1 MFSMIFG
8 IPRFSIAGALLL
20 AIGLA
25 TGCHKNAPV
34 SESNAAT
41 NAVPSVPLSVSSEA
55 LPSPRGPGPMPPAPA
70 STVVVSDGGINATLE
85 QLSLELRKY
94 VVRTR
99 SVPRNF
105 EEFIAKSNVQA
116 PAPPPGKK
124 YAIENKAVVLVE
136 K

>member
-1 MFSMIFG
+1 MFGMIFG

-20 AIGLA
+20 AISLA

-34 SESNAAT
+34 SETNAAT
-41 NAVPSVPLSVSSEA
+41 NGVPPAPLSVSEA
-55 LPSPRGPGPMPPAPA
+55 PPSPRGPGPMPPAPA

-99 SVPRNF
+99 SVPRTY
-105 EEFIAKSNVQA
+105 EEFIAKSHVH
-116 PAPPPGKK
+116 APPPPEGKK
-124 YAIENKAVVLVE
+124 YVIENQAIVLVRR
-136 K
+136 

>member
-20 AIGLA
+20 AISLA

-41 NAVPSVPLSVSSEA
+41 NTVPPAQVVSSEA
-55 LPSPRGPGPMPPAPA
+55 PPSPRGPGPMPPAPA

>member
-1 MFSMIFG
+1 
-8 IPRFSIAGALLL
+8 
-20 AIGLA
+20 
-25 TGCHKNAPV
+25 
-34 SESNAAT
+34 
-41 NAVPSVPLSVSSEA
+41 
-55 LPSPRGPGPMPPAPA
+55 MPPAPA